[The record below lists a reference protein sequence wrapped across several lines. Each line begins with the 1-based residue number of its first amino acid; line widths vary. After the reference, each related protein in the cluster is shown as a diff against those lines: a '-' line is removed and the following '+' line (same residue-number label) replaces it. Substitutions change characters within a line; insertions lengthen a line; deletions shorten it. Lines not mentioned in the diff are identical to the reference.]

1 MVKGK
6 WNLDK
11 DVDMICGMKWL
22 IILKEWLKMYLE
34 NLKDVDKGLMK
45 LSDGIRRSKQ
55 QLD

>member
-22 IILKEWLKMYLE
+22 IVLKEWLKMYLE
-34 NLKDVDKGLMK
+34 NLKDVDKLLMK